1 MDCKNRPRPKR
12 PSFQKDDM
20 DARWSYRTLPAHDGW
35 CWQLVWGQVV
45 ILQGVAVTHA
55 AAIREVVEAFQ
66 LLQAAALH

>member
-1 MDCKNRPRPKR
+1 
-12 PSFQKDDM
+12 M

-35 CWQLVWGQVV
+35 CWQLWGQVV